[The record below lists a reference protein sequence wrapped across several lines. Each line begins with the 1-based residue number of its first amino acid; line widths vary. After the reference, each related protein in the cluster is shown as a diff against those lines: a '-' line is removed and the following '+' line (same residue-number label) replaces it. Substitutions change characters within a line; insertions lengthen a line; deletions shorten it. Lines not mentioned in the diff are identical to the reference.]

1 MTLQKRN
8 KFAAALM
15 LSFVG
20 IFMSPSDVTAQTAV
34 DPVAGGTF
42 SFSWYAPAGTGL
54 NVMSSD
60 VFTITGTPG
69 QTFDIA
75 LSDVGSP
82 GDAFAIEVNGIRL
95 TPTTENGG
103 PETRGQIATA
113 YYSATYDDVSV
124 ANATN
129 TIEIVIT
136 DSCCTSG
143 GANITFSD
151 LKIAEPESDAND
163 EIAQFMTNR
172 AHALIDAQPK
182 LSRFLSGQG
191 AAGSLN
197 GAITDTT
204 QELSFM
210 IGTDGTFWS
219 TLEASRSETDIHELG
234 YALLSVGAHAYRSDR
249 MIIGGMLQIDKAEQ
263 TSTDGV
269 ETSGV
274 GALVGPYII
283 GQIGDHPLFYD
294 ARLLYGPSDN
304 EISPLGTYT
313 DNFTSE
319 RWLARVGLEGVYD
332 VERFTLFPNINISH
346 VEDSLDPYRD
356 GGGDT
361 VAAQSIA
368 LTKLDFGLDFETP
381 VVTAAGDLVLTGGL
395 TGSWIHTT
403 ATGLAASYLDTGED
417 WGARIDIGARYTSET
432 GVILTSGIYI
442 AQVNSESERRTV
454 GGEIGIE
461 YRF

>member
-1 MTLQKRN
+1 MILQKRN
-8 KFAAALM
+8 KFAAVLL
-15 LSFVG
+15 LSLVG
-20 IFMSPSDVTAQTAV
+20 AFMSPADATAQRAV
-34 DPVAGGTF
+34 DPVAGGAYVF
-42 SFSWYAPAGTGL
+42 IWSVPAGTGL
-54 NVMSSD
+54 NVKSTD
-60 VFTITGTPG
+60 VFTITGAPG
-69 QTFDIA
+69 QTFDIPLA
-75 LSDVGSP
+75 DAGAA
-82 GDAFAIEVNGIRL
+82 GDAFAVEINGIRL

-103 PETRGQIATA
+103 PETRGPAATA

-129 TIEIVIT
+129 TIEIFIT

-143 GANITFSD
+143 GTSITFSD
-151 LKIAEPESDAND
+151 IKISEPVSEAAE
-163 EIAQFMTNR
+163 EIAQFMENR

-197 GAITDTT
+197 GAITEAT
-204 QELSFM
+204 QDLSFM
-210 IGTDGTFWS
+210 SGTDGTVWS
-219 TLEASRSETDIHELG
+219 TLEASRSETDTQELG

-249 MIIGGMLQIDKAEQ
+249 MIIGGMLQIDQAEQ

-283 GQIGDHPLFYD
+283 GQIGDHPLYYD
-294 ARLLYGPSDN
+294 ARLLYGASDN

-313 DNFTSE
+313 DSFTSE
-319 RWLARVGLEGVYD
+319 RWFARVGLEGAYVVD
-332 VERFTLFPNINISH
+332 RFTLFPNINITH
-346 VEDSLDPYRD
+346 VEDSLDPYLD

-368 LTKLDFGLDFETP
+368 LTELDFGLDFQTP

-403 ATGLAASYLDTGED
+403 ATGLAATYLDTGED
-417 WGARIDIGARYTSET
+417 WGGRIDIGARYTSET

-442 AQVNSESERRTV
+442 SQINSESERRTV

-461 YRF
+461 YHF